1 MTWLPRKKLLPALPA
16 AWVLKSNHELRIK
29 NYGMNITIRRVYLY
43 LTSLIGLILV
53 LIGTTQLVNLALKT
67 WVFTKAD
74 DNFYAG
80 CPIPAVV
87 PNSTSTKETLDR
99 AYENCDKNEYPAE
112 QR

>member
-1 MTWLPRKKLLPALPA
+1 MQENLL
-16 AWVLKSNHELRIK
+16 NHELRIK

-99 AYENCDKNEYPAE
+99 AYENCDKNE
-112 QR
+112 